1 MNHKFRPPRFALAVA
16 LAVTLPACSLHIFPV
31 PLNDHMTPGNYLD
44 EAVYRRYLG
53 DQPEAAVK
61 KMILTRHPRGSIIS
75 ALKDGLTSLGATCPA
90 SKSAPGVTCSYF
102 QYSQFGFST
111 FGIQDVI
118 RTNEYLF
125 SIQVITSDDKIDDVI
140 VKFTKTIQYDGP
152 FKAVL
157 KPTQTKEK

>member
-1 MNHKFRPPRFALAVA
+1 
-16 LAVTLPACSLHIFPV
+16 
-31 PLNDHMTPGNYLD
+31 
-44 EAVYRRYLG
+44 
-53 DQPEAAVK
+53 
-61 KMILTRHPRGSIIS
+61 
-75 ALKDGLTSLGATCPA
+75 
-90 SKSAPGVTCSYF
+90 
-102 QYSQFGFST
+102 ST